1 MDKVFLQNVFLNEQ
15 NSKLIAWKMA
25 EQVELSVY
33 VFINQSINMLQTGFQ
48 AKLQLAASQLQSNSR
63 AANEVSIVPKW
74 VL

>member
-1 MDKVFLQNVFLNEQ
+1 
-15 NSKLIAWKMA
+15 MA

-48 AKLQLAASQLQSNSR
+48 AKLQLAASQLQSNSVWLSGVGPKYEAR
-63 AANEVSIVPKW
+63 VSSRILL